1 MAMNRQVADL
11 QTNFSVTG
19 LRTAA
24 SAISGF
30 AAGVRRAFAG
40 VDGKELTKA
49 GADTSRNLDRATK
62 SANGLRA
69 ALTSVVSAA
78 RKAAAASAGL
88 ARSGLGTA
96 GRVAGAGVV
105 GAAVGGLVQG
115 GVIGK
120 AVSGNKEIADEID
133 LQSRIAKSI
142 GMSIE
147 QFSLFAAFGRRFK
160 LEAQDLGAI
169 MVQFSGVLNDAAK
182 GEGAGAE
189 WFEKMG
195 IQAKDAAGNMRPILD
210 VFNDVS
216 RAAQRL
222 TGAEKG
228 AFMSAMF
235 GEDDS
240 VKASAL
246 VQALGSMDE
255 QQWNDTAIGLA
266 RQGGIYTE
274 EDVRNAELYR
284 ITLEQLADAWRKLK
298 RAILAATGPQLREFF
313 WVISRLVS
321 ENAGLIAGKL
331 SVALG
336 HLIRLAYDAILVFF
350 GYQPVKNGWLATV
363 GMAIRLAIQAV
374 KDFIAFLPVALQ
386 FAKDAWYVLTFQDSK
401 TSGENPG
408 LFRLRAQIVNFG
420 LWLADW
426 AFKIADMVLFQ
437 IGLALGKL
445 QVIALQ
451 VQIWLLEIKMAWETG
466 FASNDSNFVARMI
479 AEISQAIMWL
489 QALKQSVQDVFLYD
503 GKAQAGFEWMETIK
517 RQWDEFSEKLGKAW
531 EWFSKIF
538 GMWEKLFAAFGIDL
552 KTTLLFVGLLK
563 LFNLLWLIT
572 LPLKVMGS
580 LLIGFLSGLA
590 QGLGAGAAAGAVGGG
605 LAAMVGAIGKAI
617 AGFGAACLAAMPI
630 VAQFAVVAAAMFA
643 AFRMGGEIGKFMAEF
658 VNDFDGQIK
667 GIASSMKA
675 NDEVYMRNKGLID
688 SAGQYTE
695 LARSQIGAAA
705 SSPALTQASSN
716 PTSGLTPVN
725 IYFDGKTDYPA
736 EMYASQ
742 DAVRRLLTSD
752 RFSFTG
758 SF

>member
-1 MAMNRQVADL
+1 MNRQVANL

-30 AAGVRRAFAG
+30 AASVRRAFGG

-62 SANGLRA
+62 SAQGLRT
-69 ALTSVVSAA
+69 ALTNVVSAA
-78 RKAAAASAGL
+78 RKAASASASLG
-88 ARSGLGTA
+88 RRGLGVA

-105 GAAVGGLVQG
+105 GGAVGGLVQG
-115 GVIGK
+115 GVVGR
-120 AVSGNKEIADEID
+120 AVAGNKEIADEID

-147 QFSLFAAFGRRFK
+147 QFSLFASFGRRFK
-160 LEAQDLGAI
+160 LEAQDMGQLLT
-169 MVQFSGVLNDAAK
+169 QFADQMNSASS
-182 GEGAGAE
+182 GEGKAAE
-189 WFEKMG
+189 FFQKMG
-195 IQAKDAAGNMRPILD
+195 ISATDAAGQMRPILD
-210 VFNDVS
+210 VFNDVA
-216 RAAQRL
+216 RASTTL
-222 TGAEKG
+222 SGAEKG
-228 AFMSAMF
+228 AFLAAMF

-240 VKASAL
+240 VKAAAF
-246 VQALGSMDE
+246 VDALGKMDKDTY
-255 QQWNDTAIGLA
+255 NDTAIGLA

-321 ENAGLIAGKL
+321 ENAQLIAGKL
-331 SVALG
+331 STALG
-336 HLIRLAYDAILVFF
+336 HMIRLAYDAILVFF
-350 GYQPVKNGWLATV
+350 GYRPVKHSWLGTV
-363 GMAIRLAIQAV
+363 GTAIRLAIDAV
-374 KDFIAFLPVALQ
+374 KAFIAFLPTALT
-386 FAKDAWYVLTFQDSK
+386 FAKDAWYVLTFQDHL

-408 LFRLRAQIVNFG
+408 LFRLRDQIVRFG
-420 LWLADW
+420 LWLAQW
-426 AFKIADMVLFQ
+426 ALQIADVVLFQ
-437 IGLALGKL
+437 IGKALL
-445 QVIALQ
+445 QFQVIVLQ
-451 VQIWLLEIKMAWETG
+451 LKLWLLEIQVAWQTG
-466 FASNDSNFVARMI
+466 FASNDSNFIARMV
-479 AEISQAIMWL
+479 AEISQAITWL
-489 QALKQSVQDVFLYD
+489 QALKQSVADVFLYD

-517 RQWDEFSEKLGKAW
+517 RHWDEFSEKLGKAW
-531 EWFSKIF
+531 EWFTKIF
-538 GMWEKLFAAFGIDL
+538 TAWEKLFAAFGIDL
-552 KTTLLFVGLLK
+552 KTTLLFIGLLK

-605 LAAMVGAIGKAI
+605 LAAMIGGIGKAI
-617 AGFGAACLAAMPI
+617 AGFGAALLGAMPI

-643 AFRMGGEIGKFMAEF
+643 AFRMGGEIGKFMAEW

-675 NDEVYMRNKGLID
+675 NDTVYMQNRGLID
-688 SAGQYTE
+688 STGQYTD
-695 LARSQIGAAA
+695 LARSQISAAA
-705 SSPALTQASSN
+705 SSPALTQASPN
-716 PTSGLTPVN
+716 PMSGMSTVN
-725 IYFDGKTDYPA
+725 LYLDKSVDYPI
-736 EMYASQ
+736 EMHGSQ
-742 DAVRRLLTSD
+742 DAVRRLMNSD

-758 SF
+758 GL